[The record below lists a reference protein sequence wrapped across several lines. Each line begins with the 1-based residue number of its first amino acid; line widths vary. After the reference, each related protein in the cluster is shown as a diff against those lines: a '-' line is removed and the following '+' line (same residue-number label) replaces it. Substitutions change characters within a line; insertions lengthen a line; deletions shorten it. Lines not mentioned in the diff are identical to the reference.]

1 MADRKITG
9 ILIDVWNETAE
20 VKTITADLDTY
31 YRTLNCSTIT
41 ITARRIGYRSRKY
54 YDIICDDE
62 GLLVAPTKV
71 SALGSMN
78 RPELVGNLFI
88 CSHDEEGNEKSLT
101 AADIKKIKNHIF
113 HIRTNL
119 HPQGYPMLCDVCY

>member
-1 MADRKITG
+1 MTERTIRG

-31 YRTLNCSTIT
+31 YAILNCSTIT
-41 ITARRIGYRSRKY
+41 ITSRRIGERSRKY

-62 GLLVAPTKV
+62 GLLVSPTKI
-71 SALGSMN
+71 SALGGMN

-88 CSHDEEGNEKSLT
+88 CSHDDEGNEKSLT

-113 HIRTNL
+113 HIHTNL
-119 HPQGYPMLCDVCY
+119 HPQGYPMLCDVSY